1 MAQRFLVL
9 IISLLSIIPIFAQQ
23 SNYQIKGCIKDAET
37 GLAVDFA
44 NIILYEEGKEVYSRQ
59 ALPNEKGEFFF
70 DSVVKGTYV
79 IMIWNMNYDVYYT
92 PKFNISETSQIDLG
106 NIRLQPLA
114 NELSEVVIT
123 AEKKQVV
130 YKLDKKILNGS
141 SNLISNGGSAADILE
156 NAPSIRIDAE
166 GNISFRGS
174 TGFAVYVDGK
184 PSVFSGTQAL
194 EQVPAGQIEDI
205 EIITAPLAKHDT
217 EGEVGIINIRTKR
230 HFMRGLS
237 GIINLSGSTW
247 ITRRGDFL
255 LNQQNEQSRF
265 FIGGQWSDK
274 LTKSRYEQ
282 QSQSTYDGT
291 TTLLDASG
299 PHKGDK
305 FNYSVKAGW
314 GLNLSRS
321 SFTIEVEGGHGGRW
335 HKSHMRYHQTLQTDA
350 GDPVA
355 AEYLNNNDFKNS
367 ENFGQGSAS
376 WEYRFNDNGHK
387 MSALLYYKYG
397 GGSQEY
403 SYNEL
408 IDQHGNMAN
417 GMCYYENE
425 FRHTIRGKLDYVLPF
440 GDRGSLETGY
450 QYSSYSEDGDNE
462 LEWLNSATGS
472 FEKINEAYNTFLFKE
487 QIHSVYAILSGT
499 WNQLEV
505 HAGVRGEYTYTRLNS
520 SIPDASRQNKRIE
533 LFPSAHAGYSFTREQ
548 QIKFAYS
555 YRTTRPQ
562 LWFMEPYVTYNDF
575 YSAVIGNPDIR
586 PEYIHSFELGYQKN
600 WGENGVNVTLFHRY
614 RKDKIE
620 RLRLPYEKGMILDS
634 MANVGCDYSTGLEL
648 NAACHPVQWWNTNL
662 NINVYH
668 YKVKNKFVAGGKN
681 ESSSNYDI
689 MWNNMF
695 TLSKHT
701 RLQFDCSIVGPSV
714 TTQGR
719 SEAYW
724 YSNIAIRQQ
733 LVRNKLTGTLVFKDI
748 FRSACYVNNIT
759 SSDLWVYNKIHPQY
773 PQILLTL
780 SYTFNNFKGKSS
792 QEKEDRNEM
801 FEGKRE

>member
-1 MAQRFLVL
+1 MKTRFLLL
-9 IISLLSIIPIFAQQ
+9 ILCLLGAAPLFAQHDG
-23 SNYQIKGCIKDAET
+23 YQVKGRIKDADTEA
-37 GLAVDFA
+37 AVDFA
-44 NIILYEEGKEVYSRQ
+44 NIILYEDGNEAHSIQ
-59 ALPNEKGEFFF
+59 ALPNENGEFTFR
-70 DSVVKGTYV
+70 DIAKGAYV
-79 IMIWNMNYDVYYT
+79 IMVWNMNYEVYYS
-92 PKFNISETSQIDLG
+92 PKLNITEASRIDLG
-106 NIRLQPLA
+106 EIMLQPLA

-123 AEKKQVV
+123 AEKRQVV

-141 SNLISNGGSAADILE
+141 ANLMSNGGSAADILE
-156 NAPSIRIDAE
+156 NAPSVRVDAE

-205 EIITAPLAKHDT
+205 EIITTPFAKHDT

-230 HFMRGLS
+230 HFMNGLS
-237 GIINLSGSTW
+237 GIVNISGSTW
-247 ITRRGDFL
+247 ATRRGDFL
-255 LNQQNEQSRF
+255 LNQQNEKSRF

-282 QSQSTYDGT
+282 RSESTFEGT
-291 TTLLDASG
+291 TTSLDAAG
-299 PHKGDK
+299 PHEGNK
-305 FNYSVKAGW
+305 FNYSMKAGW
-314 GLNLSRS
+314 GLELPKTSL
-321 SFTIEVEGGHGGRW
+321 TIEAEGGHGGRW
-335 HKSHMRYHQTLQTDA
+335 HKSHMQYRQTSSAEGDA
-350 GDPVA
+350 PASV
-355 AEYLNNNDFKNS
+355 EYLNNNDFKNS

-376 WEYRFNDNGHK
+376 WEYRFNDEGHK
-387 MSALLYYKYG
+387 MSAVLYYKYG

-408 IDQHGNMAN
+408 IDAQGNMAD

-425 FRHTIRGKLDYVLPF
+425 FRHTVRGNLDYVLPF
-440 GDRGSLETGY
+440 GDKGSLEAGY
-450 QYSSYSEDGDNE
+450 QYYSYSEDGDYA
-462 LEWLNSATGS
+462 LEWLDPASGN
-472 FEKINEAYNTFLFKE
+472 FDKIDEAYNTFLFKE
-487 QIHSVYAILSGT
+487 QIHSVYAILSGR
-499 WNQLEV
+499 WKRLEV
-505 HAGVRGEYTYTRLNS
+505 HAGVRGEHTHTRLDS
-520 SIPDASRQNKRIE
+520 SIPDASRQDKRFE
-533 LFPSAHAGYSFTREQ
+533 LFPSVHAGYDFAREQ
-548 QIKFAYS
+548 RLKFAYS
-555 YRTTRPQ
+555 NRTTRPQ

-600 WGENGVNVTLFHRY
+600 WGENSVNATLFHRY

-620 RLRLPYEKGMILDS
+620 RLRLPYEKGMTLDS

-648 NAACHPVQWWNTNL
+648 NASLHPARWWNTNL

-668 YKVKNKFVAGGKN
+668 YRVKNELVAGGKS
-681 ESSSNYDI
+681 ESSSNYDV
-689 MWNNMF
+689 MWNNAF
-695 TLSKHT
+695 TVGKHT
-701 RLQFDCSIVGPSV
+701 RLQFDCSLVGPSV

-719 SEAYW
+719 SDAYW
-724 YSNIAIRQQ
+724 YSNIAVRQQ
-733 LVRNKLTGTLVFKDI
+733 LIRNKLTGTLAFKDI

-759 SSDLWVYNKIHPQY
+759 SGDLWLYNKIRPKY